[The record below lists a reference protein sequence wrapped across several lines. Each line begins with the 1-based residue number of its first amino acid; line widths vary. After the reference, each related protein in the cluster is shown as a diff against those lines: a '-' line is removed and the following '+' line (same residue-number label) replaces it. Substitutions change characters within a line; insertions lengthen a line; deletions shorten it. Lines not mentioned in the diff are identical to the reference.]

1 MTEGQNCFSQLR
13 YLAHKISWEV
23 GTMPFGYSRKIFKH
37 PAVQYIPLERY
48 DEIFGNLDRSSD
60 LARIYI
66 YNYQEEEEL
75 RRRLSNLGYNE
86 NYTINRGQLV
96 VLVRDARVNLV
107 QYRGFEVI
115 MVGEQ
120 RPGTYQVF
128 KITTAYFYKDK
139 VIFSLYDGES
149 SRRLDLY
156 PLQER
161 VRDL

>member
-1 MTEGQNCFSQLR
+1 
-13 YLAHKISWEV
+13 
-23 GTMPFGYSRKIFKH
+23 
-37 PAVQYIPLERY
+37 
-48 DEIFGNLDRSSD
+48 
-60 LARIYI
+60 ARIYI

-96 VLVRDARVNLV
+96 VLVRNARVNLV

>member
-1 MTEGQNCFSQLR
+1 
-13 YLAHKISWEV
+13 
-23 GTMPFGYSRKIFKH
+23 MPFGYSRKIFKY

-48 DEIFGNLDRSSD
+48 DEIHGNLDRSSD

-75 RRRLSNLGYNE
+75 RRRLGHLGYNE
-86 NYTINRGQLV
+86 NYTIKRGQLG
-96 VLVRDARVNLV
+96 VLVRNARVDLV

-115 MVGEQ
+115 MVGQ
-120 RPGTYQVF
+120 QNPGTYQLF
-128 KITTAYFYKDK
+128 KVTTAYFYKDK
-139 VIFSLYDGES
+139 IIFTLYDGDS

-161 VRDL
+161 IRDL